1 MASFYNL
8 MEPILVALSFSAAL
22 EISNLSNLIYVLVDV
37 LVFLP
42 LLLSDKAN
50 HIKVKKIGIWV
61 KISIALIAITLKAI
75 ATFEYDKAPVD
86 MDLTRFL
93 GFYYKEDWK
102 NFTIDCIVIFLSIL
116 ILLVLTSHSK
126 KHSTL

>member
-75 ATFEYDKAPVD
+75 ATFEYDKAPV
-86 MDLTRFL
+86 
-93 GFYYKEDWK
+93 E
-102 NFTIDCIVIFLSIL
+102 
-116 ILLVLTSHSK
+116 
-126 KHSTL
+126 